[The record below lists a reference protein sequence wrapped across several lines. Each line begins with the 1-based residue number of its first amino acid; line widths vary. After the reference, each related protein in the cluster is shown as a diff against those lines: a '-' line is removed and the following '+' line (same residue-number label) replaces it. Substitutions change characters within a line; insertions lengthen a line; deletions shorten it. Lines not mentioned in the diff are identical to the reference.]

1 MQTFSHRQSK
11 TRPATIFYIFICTIK
26 KKPSQTSF
34 PSTLPPVPPL
44 TKDIDDAKRPSF
56 CATDIVSSKHG
67 LYCVFASDYSLKT
80 CSPSCLRKRNSSY
93 PPLCF
98 RTWKQSPAL
107 LLYDALLLTKNKNK
121 KTYFSICRLLSD
133 RGDQC
138 SQQFLVFVAL
148 NTFFL
153 DIS

>member
-1 MQTFSHRQSK
+1 MLSAIVLFLSVAFHFVQETRQKKKSRIHFCKSCRRFHTGNRRPGQLLFSISSSAQL
-11 TRPATIFYIFICTIK
+11 K
-26 KKPSQTSF
+26 KKPPQTSF

-98 RTWKQSPAL
+98 RT
-107 LLYDALLLTKNKNK
+107 
-121 KTYFSICRLLSD
+121 
-133 RGDQC
+133 
-138 SQQFLVFVAL
+138 
-148 NTFFL
+148 
-153 DIS
+153 